1 MELGIFLQGQ
11 TPQAQPGGSWVM
23 PVFMV
28 GVFIVMYFFFL
39 LPQKKKQAAAK
50 KKMESMQKGDKV
62 VTIAGIHGTIF
73 KVNDDGTMMLET
85 NPGSYLKI
93 EMSTISPE
101 WTNRINNVTA
111 SK

>member
-1 MELGIFLQGQ
+1 MELGIFLQATG
-11 TPQAQPGGSWVM
+11 AQPSAGGSWAM
-23 PVFMV
+23 PLFMI
-28 GVFIVMYFFFL
+28 GVFAVMYFFFL
-39 LPQKKKQAAAK
+39 LPQKKKQAEAK
-50 KKMESMQKGDKV
+50 KKMEAMQKGDKV
-62 VTIAGIHGTIF
+62 VTIAGIHGTIN